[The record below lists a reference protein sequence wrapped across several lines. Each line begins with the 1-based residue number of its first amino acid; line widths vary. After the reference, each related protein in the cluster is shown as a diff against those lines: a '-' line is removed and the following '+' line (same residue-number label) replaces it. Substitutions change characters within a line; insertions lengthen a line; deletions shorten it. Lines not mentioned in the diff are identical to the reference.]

1 MSDATLKHKNAAA
14 AISTQSV
21 QLLLGASSLTRQSS
35 SGGCERF
42 SAALI
47 GDPAVQEATA
57 LLPAGTDH
65 QLLYDVTVSAGP
77 VQRAEVS
84 RFVDFSRAQWAS
96 LRAATPLPL
105 SEAQLRGLVGLNER
119 MSLDEVADIYL
130 PLSRLLNLYVQATQA
145 LHHAIATFLES
156 DAPRVPFVIGL
167 AGSVAAGKSTA
178 SRILQAL
185 LARWPSHPRVDL
197 IATDGFLWPRRV
209 LEARGLMERKGF
221 PESYDVRRLLRF
233 LADLKSGAPEVHAPA
248 YSHLAYDVVENEV
261 SVIRQPDI
269 LIVEGLN
276 VLQTGTGRA
285 PMFVSDFFDFTIY
298 MDANESDIEQWYI
311 ERFLMLRETVFRNP
325 SSYFHKYADLTPQ
338 AAVDTARTIW
348 RSINLV
354 NLRENVLPTRER
366 AHLILEKG
374 RDHAVRRVRLRKS

>member
-1 MSDATLKHKNAAA
+1 
-14 AISTQSV
+14 
-21 QLLLGASSLTRQSS
+21 
-35 SGGCERF
+35 
-42 SAALI
+42 
-47 GDPAVQEATA
+47 
-57 LLPAGTDH
+57 
-65 QLLYDVTVSAGP
+65 VSAGP

-311 ERFLMLRETVFRNP
+311 ERFLALRETVFKNP
-325 SSYFHKYADLTPQ
+325 SSYFHRYAALSSEQ
-338 AAVDTARTIW
+338 AVETARGIW

-354 NLRENVLPTRER
+354 NLRENVKPTRER

-374 RDHAVRRVRLRKS
+374 RDHAVRRVRLRKT